1 MNRIPE
7 IYVIPDLISV
17 LEKFSIYKPVLLY
30 ENAQERLNL
39 DWLKKNNLENLLVI
53 VGPEGGFEGEEVETV
68 RKSGGS
74 ILSLGDRIVT
84 SEVAGF
90 VALSLIQFGV

>member
-1 MNRIPE
+1 
-7 IYVIPDLISV
+7 V

-39 DWLKKNNLENLLVI
+39 DWLKKNNLENMLVI
-53 VGPEGGFEGEEVETV
+53 VGPEGGFEGEEVEIV
-68 RKSGGS
+68 RESGGS